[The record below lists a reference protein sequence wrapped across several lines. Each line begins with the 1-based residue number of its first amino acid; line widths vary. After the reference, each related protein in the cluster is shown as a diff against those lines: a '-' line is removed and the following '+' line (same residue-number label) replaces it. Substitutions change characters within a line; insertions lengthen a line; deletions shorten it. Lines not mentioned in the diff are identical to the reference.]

1 MFSFWEKK
9 DRSDKYLEAGRRLL
23 VSLVAAMAND
33 VLKLRRIVP
42 TKQNSQQKKNW
53 GMYIQSLLTEV
64 FAFREFKDE

>member
-42 TKQNSQQKKNW
+42 TKQNSQQKKIEECI
-53 GMYIQSLLTEV
+53 YS
-64 FAFREFKDE
+64 RC